1 VCIQGGE
8 GRGVGTVI
16 ELQRVRDT
24 LLLGG
29 GSVLCAV
36 GGWVGD
42 CGGGVQNIFFLW
54 A

>member
-1 VCIQGGE
+1 MGT
-8 GRGVGTVI
+8 GVVTGI
-16 ELQRVRDT
+16 ELQSVHVSS
-24 LLLGG
+24 LLGG